1 MLQMLNKWNLKGTRE
16 PGMSGVWVNDKKL
29 GAIGV
34 HVSHWVTRFA
44 AFNHALLVRI
54 MLSLP
59 KILFP

>member
-16 PGMSGVWVNDKKL
+16 PGRSGVWVNDKKL

-44 AFNHALLVRI
+44 AFNHALLVA
-54 MLSLP
+54 SCFPLP
-59 KILFP
+59 KTLFP